1 MGPGRVDRGAG
12 ASECRIWDARRGR
25 GVVYPPTLVVV
36 RRQKHGYADEASG
49 RYHDWVPVVGR
60 VIGVRQASLHPGG
73 DGQILDQTCRNRG
86 GRLFGTSQ
94 RLPYAMTNR
103 DAGH

>member
-1 MGPGRVDRGAG
+1 MHAD
-12 ASECRIWDARRGR
+12 GR
-25 GVVYPPTLVVV
+25 GVVYPSALVGV
-36 RRQKHGYADEASG
+36 RRRKHGQADEASG
-49 RYHDWVPVVGR
+49 RHHYWVPVVGR

-73 DGQILDQTCRNRG
+73 DGQIPDQTVRNRG

-94 RLPYAMTNR
+94 RLPYAMANR